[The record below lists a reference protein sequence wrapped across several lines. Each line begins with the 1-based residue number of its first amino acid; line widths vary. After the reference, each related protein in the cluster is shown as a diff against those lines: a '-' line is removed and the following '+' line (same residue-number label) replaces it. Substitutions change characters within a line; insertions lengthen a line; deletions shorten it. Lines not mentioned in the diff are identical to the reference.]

1 MRPTPGKYQH
11 KGDMDAA
18 LGTYQRKGFVPFKS
32 MNTSAKSSPDNVI
45 SNNKLSIHGDRPVSP
60 PGAPSALLSRFIKT
74 VKTVTI
80 ANQMMRQS
88 VPVHSISLGAES
100 LAMAHGQWD
109 LPKGRPPDALE
120 ETKAESIGQALRKVR
135 KGYDIEGAGDGV
147 GMGVVGSKKANP
159 KKHHGGKDLS
169 GGFFQS
175 SKKEKDNSLELHKKF
190 AKQVRLRVNKSGIKA
205 KDVKFTAADYE
216 NFKKRKFVVLKAF
229 EHFKLD
235 QPHTDDVTLTCFKAL
250 GHPLNMDEVH
260 EAFQA
265 CNSAPPTLKQIMAG
279 GDIPEWK
286 PLKETAVE
294 EGLSEDDFI
303 RLVCHFEV
311 CCGVKLLQ
319 PRLVSSS
326 WLQPRVAGKD
336 ATKYVTDEGLSF
348 SGFSLKVGDDD
359 D

>member
-1 MRPTPGKYQH
+1 MIRSMRPTPGKYQH

-175 SKKEKDNSLELHKKF
+175 SKKRNQALCSFGACPSLISLLYF
-190 AKQVRLRVNKSGIKA
+190 CS
-205 KDVKFTAADYE
+205 T
-216 NFKKRKFVVLKAF
+216 
-229 EHFKLD
+229 
-235 QPHTDDVTLTCFKAL
+235 
-250 GHPLNMDEVH
+250 PL
-260 EAFQA
+260 
-265 CNSAPPTLKQIMAG
+265 
-279 GDIPEWK
+279 
-286 PLKETAVE
+286 PL
-294 EGLSEDDFI
+294 
-303 RLVCHFEV
+303 
-311 CCGVKLLQ
+311 
-319 PRLVSSS
+319 
-326 WLQPRVAGKD
+326 
-336 ATKYVTDEGLSF
+336 
-348 SGFSLKVGDDD
+348 FSLLVYVFFFCHPPPRSPPLSIHSFLLALPPGIFHD
-359 D
+359 